1 MPLKFT
7 PPNLE
12 GAMRL
17 SGGGKPP
24 PSTGGFRNPLPPP
37 PPGGGLGKLLKLG
50 KFVGIGVGAVADIL
64 LNPDPVSDGTI
75 PAWISDVGEQQTI
88 SEMCCPFEGGQDPD
102 GLYHIAVKLWAYS
115 RYDTEPSL
123 REYNLISNVAGPIGG
138 FDVQLSGDLQ
148 ILDIHILNPDGS
160 QNTFTQL
167 NLGNGSRVVPD
178 TWEWII
184 TRQDG
189 QPDTGG
195 DPPPVPRTIT
205 TEKTWS
211 AARAQLDTLSTEQWQ
226 FTDGFTKLPN
236 FHLPKGG
243 IGFAPL
249 GQTAEKALGKSRTI
263 INFNPQ
269 PQSTPNTIF
278 LSSPRLAP
286 DAIPK
291 GNNSNQG
298 LSPPPVGINA
308 PPPATKTLD
317 NNPPP
322 KTSRKTIK
330 YPEPRQTKIDK
341 CAGHCGGG
349 GGTQLSPG
357 SPAANNLTS
366 IVNDLLLQNPLLKKI
381 DATTT
386 DSNGFLK
393 KAWKTTRLSKVL
405 EYLTLAVTLHNAA
418 MLSRNLGA
426 SLGDAISAI
435 ANNTISLIKNEEN
448 QSIDINETLGNTIE
462 GFLKN
467 LLGVDNYDN
476 LTETFSKYN
485 RIVNAASNTIYSILS
500 IQAGLAQ
507 GLETIGNYTGRIGNA
522 LKKSGAVLEN
532 SYSWMS
538 KKVSVK
544 TGRLGQIQAILDT
557 GEGVENFASEIQN
570 ATSEFREAQENV
582 NQIGQNMQQ
591 IKDEFT
597 EAETEKLEAETRT
610 KTNSQAAQPQLT
622 DFVRDPIK

>member
-1 MPLKFT
+1 MPLALVKG
-7 PPNLE
+7 LE
-12 GAMRL
+12 QLMK
-17 SGGGKPP
+17 GGKGLPP
-24 PSTGGFRNPLPPP
+24 PPGTGGFRNPLPPP
-37 PPGGGLGKLLKLG
+37 PPGGGLSKLVKLG
-50 KFVGIGVGAVADIL
+50 KFLGIGVGAVADVL

-75 PAWISDVGEQQTI
+75 PPWITDVGEQQTI

-115 RYDTEPSL
+115 RYDTEPSK

-148 ILDIHILNPDGS
+148 ILDIYILNPDSS
-160 QNTFTQL
+160 QKTFTQL

-195 DPPPVPRTIT
+195 DPPPAPRTIT

-211 AARAQLDTLSTEQWQ
+211 AARAQLGTLSAEQWQ
-226 FTDGFTKLPN
+226 FADGFTKLPD
-236 FHLPKGG
+236 FYLPKGG

-249 GQTAEKALGKSRTI
+249 GQTTTI

-269 PQSTPNTIF
+269 PQSTSDTVTAPPPPAST
-278 LSSPRLAP
+278 P

-291 GNNSNQG
+291 GNNTKQG
-298 LSPPPVGINA
+298 ISPPPVGIGA
-308 PPPATKTLD
+308 PPPATKTVDD
-317 NNPPP
+317 NPKP
-322 KTSRKTIK
+322 KTGTKTTK
-330 YPEPRQTKIDK
+330 EPEPKQTKIDK

-393 KAWKTTRLSKVL
+393 KAWKTTRLSKIL

-538 KKVSVK
+538 EKVSVK

>member
-1 MPLKFT
+1 MPLALVKG
-7 PPNLE
+7 LE
-12 GAMRL
+12 QLMK
-17 SGGGKPP
+17 GGKGLPP
-24 PSTGGFRNPLPPP
+24 PPGTGGFRNPLPPP
-37 PPGGGLGKLLKLG
+37 PPGGGLSKLVKLG
-50 KFVGIGVGAVADIL
+50 KFLGIGIGAVADVL

-75 PAWISDVGEQQTI
+75 PPWITDVGEQQI
-88 SEMCCPFEGGQDPD
+88 ILGECCPFEGGQSPGVSYRLKIEYRHKSIFALPD
-102 GLYHIAVKLWAYS
+102 TPWSEPRIYETGKTYIGTI
-115 RYDTEPSL
+115 TEATV
-123 REYNLISNVAGPIGG
+123 IIGG
-138 FDVQLSGDLQ
+138 DGDTLVWTVK
-148 ILDIHILNPDGS
+148 DTDGERELTYFAKPAGTS
-160 QNTFTQL
+160 T
-167 NLGNGSRVVPD
+167 
-178 TWEWII
+178 II
-184 TRQDG
+184 DPNYLTLVFYRADG

-195 DPPPVPRTIT
+195 HPPPISITIT

-211 AARAQLDTLSTEQWQ
+211 AARAQLGTLSAEQWQ
-226 FTDGFTKLPN
+226 FADGFTKLPD
-236 FHLPKGG
+236 FYLPKGG
-243 IGFAPL
+243 VGFAPL
-249 GQTAEKALGKSRTI
+249 GQTRKI
-263 INFNPQ
+263 INSNPQ
-269 PQSTPNTIF
+269 PQSTSDTVTAPPPPAST
-278 LSSPRLAP
+278 P

-291 GNNSNQG
+291 GNDTKQG
-298 LSPPPVGINA
+298 IAPPPVGIGA
-308 PPPATKTLD
+308 PPPATKTVD
-317 NNPPP
+317 SNPKP
-322 KTSRKTIK
+322 KTGTKTTK
-330 YPEPRQTKIDK
+330 YPEPKQTKIDK

-393 KAWKTTRLSKVL
+393 KAWKTTRLSKIL

-462 GFLKN
+462 GFLKTV
-467 LLGVDNYDN
+467 LGADNYNN
-476 LTETFSKYN
+476 LTETFAKYN

-538 KKVSVK
+538 EKVSVK

-610 KTNSQAAQPQLT
+610 KTNSQAAQPSLT
-622 DFVRDPIK
+622 DFVRDSIN